1 MSPFFL
7 FVLTKF
13 YIEKWNRR
21 ASHRL
26 AVMHDLYLRYA
37 EYIVLV
43 QIPFLEYHGNGF
55 ILFVICREHHDRFME
70 MRIEGFSQCF
80 DLLHTEA
87 FHDLDELFL
96 QELEA
101 LYISRGRKI
110 QGSQ

>member
-7 FVLTKF
+7 FVHTKF

-26 AVMHDLYLRYA
+26 AVMHDLYLLRG
-37 EYIVLV
+37 VRCPCTDTL
-43 QIPFLEYHGNGF
+43 LEYHGNGF
-55 ILFVICREHHDRFME
+55 VFFVICREHHDRFME
-70 MRIEGFSQCF
+70 MRIEGLSQCF
-80 DLLHTEA
+80 NLLHAEA

-101 LYISRGRKI
+101 LYISRTAFI
-110 QGSQ
+110 FFM